1 LTAAADHDPLEFANS
16 LSAKLA
22 TRSRH
27 VCVLLGAGAAR
38 ACGLPDVG
46 RLQERIAAR
55 LSGAPADRFEKLVEA
70 RDLEQGLSR
79 LRRIHALLGDGSQ
92 QIDGLTGAD
101 AQELDRQICR
111 AIVTE
116 LDLDQ
121 ADLAPMKR
129 FAAWIGRADYH
140 LPVEIFTVNYDLLIE
155 TALEALRVPYFDGFV
170 GALRAGFRTDLVEAQ
185 PGDQSA
191 WLPAFIARLW
201 KLHGSVAWEWETDK
215 QVVRLGRAVDKHQA
229 AAIYPSDAKYDE
241 SRRVPFVVLHD
252 RLRRALEH
260 PETLMLING
269 YSWRDQHLNE
279 VIFEAAQHRP
289 RSEVIAFTHS
299 TIPDALRGR
308 AQTMPNLQ
316 AVSASEAILGGVT
329 EAWKV
334 REPPPPDVWEVD
346 ELRLGD
352 FTQLA
357 TFLARSSPPHGD
369 LGELLA
375 DQLDHSAKAAGA

>member
-1 LTAAADHDPLEFANS
+1 MTSAPEHDPLEFANS

-46 RLQERIAAR
+46 TLQDRIAAQ
-55 LSGAPADRFEKLVEA
+55 LSGAAVDRFEKLVDS

-79 LRRIHALLGDGSQ
+79 LRRIHALIGGGTQ
-92 QIDGLTGAD
+92 EIDGLTGAD

-116 LDLDQ
+116 LDLSD
-121 ADLAPMKR
+121 ADLTPMTR
-129 FAAWIGRADYH
+129 FAAWVGRADYH
-140 LPVEIFTVNYDLLIE
+140 LPLEIFTVNYDLLIE

-185 PGDQSA
+185 PSDQRA
-191 WLPAFIARLW
+191 WLPPFLARLW

-215 QVVRLGRAVDKHQA
+215 QVVRLGRAVEEHQA

-260 PETLMLING
+260 PETLMLVSG
-269 YSWRDQHLNE
+269 YSWRDEHLNE

-308 AQTMPNLQ
+308 AETMPNLQ
-316 AVSASEAILGGVT
+316 AVTASEAILGGVT
-329 EAWKV
+329 HAWEIK
-334 REPPPPDVWEVD
+334 EPPPSGVWD
-346 ELRLGD
+346 EDKLTLGD

-357 TFLARSSPPHGD
+357 AFLARSSPTP
-369 LGELLA
+369 GELSGLLA
-375 DQLDHSAKAAGA
+375 EQLEQAAKAAGA